1 VGAIVGEPLG
11 TVGGLVGD
19 SVEEGHR
26 VGIGVGLNTFAPSVV
41 TAPNVAPAPARFR
54 PPSSPAAGH
63 SKPFRTS
70 VWESRAS
77 GEAKATSYLNVGA
90 GVGES
95 VGECVGES
103 VGIRV
108 GGSVG

>member
-63 SKPFRTS
+63 NKPFRTS
-70 VWESRAS
+70 VWERRSSEYVSQALQLSTGEFHSDCWWETAWSR
-77 GEAKATSYLNVGA
+77 
-90 GVGES
+90 
-95 VGECVGES
+95 
-103 VGIRV
+103 
-108 GGSVG
+108 